1 MIIHWVKN
9 VNSLWTKPILMPQT
23 AVSSMYEWVDDNI
36 GQVKLRCVDD
46 IEKTQSLYEF
56 VLWWRMKNNQ
66 KYLEGH
72 KTKYYLWELNKLT
85 ME

>member
-56 VLWWRMKNNQ
+56 VL
-66 KYLEGH
+66 
-72 KTKYYLWELNKLT
+72 
-85 ME
+85 

>member
-9 VNSLWTKPILMPQT
+9 VNLLWTKPILMPQT

-46 IEKTQSLYEF
+46 IEKTQSLRIC
-56 VLWWRMKNNQ
+56 VVMKN
-66 KYLEGH
+66 E
-72 KTKYYLWELNKLT
+72 E
-85 ME
+85 